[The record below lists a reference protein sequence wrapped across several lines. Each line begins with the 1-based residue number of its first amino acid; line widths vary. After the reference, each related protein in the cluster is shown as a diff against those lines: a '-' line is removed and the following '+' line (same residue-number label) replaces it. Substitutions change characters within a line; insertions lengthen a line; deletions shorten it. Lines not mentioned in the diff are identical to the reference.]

1 LLHVVEDREQSDL
14 PPREG
19 IVSGTGFSLVVQATT
34 TIFTAVLTLY
44 LVHAL
49 GPQSYGVFGLA
60 LGASTIA
67 ILLADLGV
75 SHSTARFVAERLDKR
90 SVVGA
95 ILADALR
102 LRLVLA
108 TIVEIALVA
117 LAEPIAA
124 AYGEPDLAWALRGMA
139 LAVFFQSVL
148 MLYVESF
155 TAMGRISRN
164 VRIILIESFA
174 ETTTSIALVALG
186 AGAAGAT
193 FGRAIGYA
201 IGAAAAVAVAT
212 RLIGR
217 TAFRLRAASA
227 GAGHVRAI
235 AGYALPL
242 LVTNSAYALYSTADT
257 LLIGAL
263 LTTTAVGLFS
273 APLRLTVFMG
283 ALGLAVASA
292 VAPRLA
298 RHRYDSSAVVAL
310 RRALRYLVM
319 FQAVMI
325 APLVVWAEPIV
336 SLLLGPD
343 YADSADV
350 LRGLTPYVF
359 LLGVG
364 PLITMSVNY
373 LGRAGR
379 RIPIVF
385 GALAINVAIDVALL
399 RDWGIVAAAM
409 GTSVAYVIYVPAHLY
424 LCRQSVTIPLGPLAL
439 TLARSLLAA
448 GVMAGVLALAGT
460 SELSVVAWIVGGVGG
475 VLSYVAV
482 LVASGELRLH
492 ELRRVAGAARGRFG
506 VAAAN

>member
-1 LLHVVEDREQSDL
+1 MAEDRDQSEL

-19 IVSGTGFSLVVQATT
+19 IVSGTAFSLLVQITT
-34 TIFTAVLTLY
+34 TVFTAVLTLY
-44 LVHAL
+44 LVRAL
-49 GPQSYGVFGLA
+49 GPESYGVFGLA
-60 LGASTIA
+60 LGAATIA
-67 ILLADLGV
+67 MLLSDMGV

-90 SVVGA
+90 TVVGS

-102 LRLVLA
+102 LRLLLA
-108 TIVEIALVA
+108 TFVEIGLVA

-148 MLYVESF
+148 ILYLDSF

-164 VRIILIESFA
+164 VWIILIESFA
-174 ETTTSIALVALG
+174 ETTASIALVALG

-212 RLIGR
+212 RMIGR
-217 TAFRLRAASA
+217 TAFRLRAAPVGDS
-227 GAGHVRAI
+227 HTRAI

-242 LVTNSAYALYSTADT
+242 LVTNSAYALYSTADI

-273 APLRLTVFMG
+273 APLRLTAFMG
-283 ALGLAVASA
+283 ILGLAVANA

-298 RHRYDSSAVVAL
+298 RQREDPSAVLAL
-310 RRALRYLVM
+310 RAALRYLVM
-319 FQAVMI
+319 FQAVLI
-325 APLVVWAEPIV
+325 APLIVWAEPIV
-336 SLLLGPD
+336 DLLLGPD
-343 YADSADV
+343 YAESADV

-359 LLGVG
+359 LLALG
-364 PLITMSVNY
+364 PLITTTVNY
-373 LGRAGR
+373 LGKAGR

-399 RDWGIVAAAM
+399 REWGIVAAAI
-409 GTSVAYVIYVPAHLY
+409 GTSVAYLIYVPAHLY
-424 LCRQSVTIPLGPLAL
+424 LCRKSVDIPLRPLAQ

-448 GVMAGVLALAGT
+448 AVMAGVLALAGT
-460 SELSVVAWIVGGVGG
+460 GQLSPVAWIVGGTGG
-475 VLSYVAV
+475 VLAYVAV
-482 LVASGELRLH
+482 LIVSGELKPH
-492 ELRRVAGAARGRFG
+492 ELRSVADALRRRSGMAT
-506 VAAAN
+506 